1 MNQTAMEV
9 VKPEPVTPMRL
20 LEIAANQN
28 ADIDKLHKLM
38 ELQMTWEANEARK
51 AFTVAMMTFKKNP
64 PQINKNQHVK
74 IQPKDGGRAYE
85 YDHATLDHACDMI
98 IPALAAVGISHGWKV
113 NQSEQISV
121 TCVLT
126 HEFGHKDETTLR
138 AGPDTSGG
146 KNSIQAISSTV
157 TYLQRY
163 SLLSAVGMA
172 PKGLD
177 KDGKLPLEEGSN
189 KLAEHLVVA
198 ALDDID
204 ACDSLVE
211 LQRIF
216 GSRYKMGI
224 EAGDKDFVAQLIK
237 AKDARKEAIRA
248 AS

>member
-1 MNQTAMEV
+1 MNQSAIEI

-20 LEIAANQN
+20 LEIAASQN

-38 ELQMTWEANEARK
+38 ELQMLWEANEARK
-51 AFTVAMMTFKKNP
+51 AFTVAMMTFKKSP

-74 IQPKDGGRAYE
+74 IQPQNGRPYE

-113 NQSEQISV
+113 NQSEQIAV

-126 HEFGHKDETTLR
+126 HELGHKDETTLR
-138 AGPDTSGG
+138 ASADTSGG

-172 PKGLD
+172 PKGID
-177 KDGKLPLEEGSN
+177 KDGKLPASEPESN
-189 KLAEHLVVA
+189 KLADHLAVA

-204 ACDSLVE
+204 ACDTLIE

-248 AS
+248 TR